1 MAKKQKRENPGKIQP
16 SIAGT
21 DTKIQ
26 LSADIY
32 NGVSKDV
39 ASSVTD
45 IDDVLSMLKLA
56 PATPTIKVNN
66 RFEPPIYGLPQSV
79 QDIIT
84 EICTKKQVPTEFVLS
99 PLLAVAGT
107 AAGRKAVLNGRGYEN
122 PPCFWCVVIA
132 DPGSNKSYPQKLIC
146 NPLHDIN
153 KFLAKEH
160 NEALQKW
167 RVECAAIS
175 KGSKDKTAPQP
186 PKPLKCRVCVSDI
199 TREGLDEILVGSPN
213 GLCQIRD
220 ELSGWL
226 GDIGRYGKSG
236 EISTY
241 LSYWTGEGIII
252 DRKSEDGTAMVD
264 SVLYNICGTTQP
276 GILADSFNQ
285 QHLASGF
292 VHRFMFFWPQTIAK
306 KWIERTPTVPDMTAW
321 NNLIN
326 SLYSLRQ
333 QEITLTLSDEA
344 NNVAM
349 AYEGEIEDLKAVP
362 DIAAYE
368 KGVLSKL
375 DIIMLR
381 LACVARM
388 LAIADGDNS
397 HEVTTSEM
405 KWACDLC
412 RYLHQT
418 QMRVY
423 EELQSGNR
431 QRPMNDREL
440 IRAFFRRFESKGVT
454 QGKLAKLLNTS
465 QPYISQCVNPKAKP
479 TQETESAE

>member
-1 MAKKQKRENPGKIQP
+1 MDKKQKRENPAKIQP
-16 SIAGT
+16 SMAGN
-21 DTKIQ
+21 TKIQ

-56 PATPTIKVNN
+56 PATPAIKVNN

-79 QDIIT
+79 QYIIT

-99 PLLAVAGT
+99 PLLAVAGA

-153 KFLAKEH
+153 KLLAKEH
-160 NEALQKW
+160 DEALQKW
-167 RVECAAIS
+167 RAECTAIS

-186 PKPLKCRVCVSDI
+186 PKPLKCRACVSDI

-306 KWIERTPTVPDMTAW
+306 KRIERTPTVPYMTAW

-349 AYEGEIEDLKAVP
+349 AYESEIEDLKAVP
-362 DIAAYE
+362 DIAPYE

-388 LAIADGDNS
+388 LAIADGDS
-397 HEVTTSEM
+397 SRVVTATEM

-423 EELQSGNR
+423 EELQCGNR

-440 IRAFFRRFESKGVT
+440 IRTFFKRFESKGVT
-454 QGKLAKLLNTS
+454 QGKLAKLLNTT

-479 TQETESAE
+479 TKETESTEQ

>member
-16 SIAGT
+16 SMAGN
-21 DTKIQ
+21 TKIQ

-56 PATPTIKVNN
+56 PATPTIKVNS

-99 PLLAVAGT
+99 PLLAVAGA

-153 KFLAKEH
+153 KLLAKEH
-160 NEALQKW
+160 DEALQKW
-167 RVECAAIS
+167 RAECTSIS

-186 PKPLKCRVCVSDI
+186 PKPLKCRACVSDI

-264 SVLYNICGTTQP
+264 SVLYNICGTIQP
-276 GILADSFNQ
+276 EILADSFTQ

-306 KWIERTPTVPDMTAW
+306 KRIERTPTVPDMAAW
-321 NNLIN
+321 NSLIN

-349 AYEGEIEDLKAVP
+349 DYEREIEDLKDVADIVP
-362 DIAAYE
+362 YE

-397 HEVTTSEM
+397 HEVTPTEM

-440 IRAFFRRFESKGVT
+440 IRAFFKRFESKGVT

-479 TQETESAE
+479 TQETESSEQ

>member
-1 MAKKQKRENPGKIQP
+1 
-16 SIAGT
+16 
-21 DTKIQ
+21 
-26 LSADIY
+26 
-32 NGVSKDV
+32 
-39 ASSVTD
+39 
-45 IDDVLSMLKLA
+45 
-56 PATPTIKVNN
+56 
-66 RFEPPIYGLPQSV
+66 
-79 QDIIT
+79 
-84 EICTKKQVPTEFVLS
+84 
-99 PLLAVAGT
+99 
-107 AAGRKAVLNGRGYEN
+107 
-122 PPCFWCVVIA
+122 
-132 DPGSNKSYPQKLIC
+132 
-146 NPLHDIN
+146 
-153 KFLAKEH
+153 
-160 NEALQKW
+160 
-167 RVECAAIS
+167 
-175 KGSKDKTAPQP
+175 
-186 PKPLKCRVCVSDI
+186 
-199 TREGLDEILVGSPN
+199 
-213 GLCQIRD
+213 
-220 ELSGWL
+220 
-226 GDIGRYGKSG
+226 
-236 EISTY
+236 
-241 LSYWTGEGIII
+241 
-252 DRKSEDGTAMVD
+252 MVD

-306 KWIERTPTVPDMTAW
+306 KRIERTPTVPDMTAW

-349 AYEGEIEDLKAVP
+349 VYESEIEDLKAVA
-362 DIAAYE
+362 DIVPYE

-397 HEVTTSEM
+397 HEVTAMEM

-440 IRAFFRRFESKGVT
+440 IRAFFKRFESKGVT

-479 TQETESAE
+479 TQETESSEQ